1 MADSV
6 INTLSICSGV
16 GMLDVG
22 VHAGLE
28 HLGIKSRTTAYA
40 EWDAYA
46 ASQLVALME
55 AGCLDAAPVWCG
67 DLGRIDGQSLRG
79 RVDAV
84 IGGFPC
90 QPHSVAGKREGTND
104 ERWIW
109 PAIVDLIR
117 DTGAWLVVLEN
128 VRGLLSSGG
137 MGPVLADLSGIG
149 FDAEWTV
156 LSAGEVGAS
165 HRRERVFIVGV
176 AHGQSGKF
184 RELRESSGRDG
195 QSDGDH
201 AQLDDTER
209 QRRNGQA
216 VHAGRRRPEQAA
228 TVVDGN
234 GACGTLADTGHQPGR
249 PAQHEPRPCGCKA
262 DDCDCG
268 EGMGDAAEPGRQGCA
283 SGRIQRSELAE
294 GCQPVAY
301 TECAASLKR
310 SDVDMQRRWAGEAK
324 QVGMGDSGMA
334 HPRCERRQLPA
345 ERRQPAVEIV
355 GANVAE
361 VFAPGP
367 SDPSWPNILRNQPWL
382 APATKSGLCSV
393 VDGVALVVDESRRD
407 QLRCVG
413 NGVVPLQ
420 AAAAIVGLVR
430 RLMA

>member
-1 MADSV
+1 
-6 INTLSICSGV
+6 
-16 GMLDVG
+16 MLDVG

-28 HLGIKSRTTAYA
+28 HLGIPSRTVAYA

-67 DLGRIDGQSLRG
+67 DLGRIDGKSLRG

-109 PAIVDLIR
+109 PAIVGLIR

-137 MGPVLADLSGIG
+137 MGPVLADLSSIG

-176 AHGQSGKF
+176 KRGVAHAES
-184 RELRESSGRDG
+184 LRGSMRPHGRCGDDAGSESSGRTSQRFDAG
-195 QSDGDH
+195 
-201 AQLDDTER
+201 AELDS
-209 QRRNGQA
+209 
-216 VHAGRRRPEQAA
+216 
-228 TVVDGN
+228 N
-234 GACGTLADTGHQPGR
+234 GALADTGSGAIRRDCGAASCAETEDGGRRTADGDGAQRLCERMADTRSGLIPQPGR
-249 PAQHEPRPCGCKA
+249 GSQGRNGARSAEPVLECEFCGYEFDAECGRYGCPNCEGEGLAHPGEPRPQGSQQHRA
-262 DDCDCG
+262 CD
-268 EGMGDAAEPGRQGCA
+268 GDRGGAETHGSVEQL
-283 SGRIQRSELAE
+283 RSL
-294 GCQPVAY
+294 
-301 TECAASLKR
+301 
-310 SDVDMQRRWAGEAK
+310 
-324 QVGMGDSGMA
+324 
-334 HPRCERRQLPA
+334 
-345 ERRQPAVEIV
+345 
-355 GANVAE
+355 
-361 VFAPGP
+361 FAPGP
-367 SDPSWPNILRNQPWL
+367 GDPSWPDILRNQPWL
-382 APATKSGLCSV
+382 APATESGVCMH
-393 VDGVALVVDESRRD
+393 VDGLALMVDESRRD

-430 RLMA
+430 RLTE

>member
-6 INTLSICSGV
+6 LNTLSICSGV

-55 AGCLDAAPVWCG
+55 ARCLDAAPVWCG

-84 IGGFPC
+84 IGSFPC

-109 PAIVDLIR
+109 PAIVNLIR

-176 AHGQSGKF
+176 ANGQGGRF

-195 QSDGDH
+195 QPDGDH

-234 GACGTLADTGHQPGR
+234 GACGAVADTGHQPGR
-249 PAQHEPRPCGCKA
+249 QEQHQPRPCGCKA
-262 DDCDCG
+262 DDCDCS
-268 EGMGDAAEPGRQGCA
+268 EGMGDANKRNSRRSIQLCDERQGWDGHFEPGGALAHASEPRPQG
-283 SGRIQRSELAE
+283 SQ
-294 GCQPVAY
+294 
-301 TECAASLKR
+301 
-310 SDVDMQRRWAGEAK
+310 QRRACN
-324 QVGMGDSGMA
+324 GDRGGAETHGSV
-334 HPRCERRQLPA
+334 EQLC
-345 ERRQPAVEIV
+345 
-355 GANVAE
+355 GL
-361 VFAPGP
+361 FAPGP
-367 SDPSWPNILRNQPWL
+367 SDPRWPDILKNQPWL
-382 APATKSGLCSV
+382 APAIESGICV
-393 VDGVALVVDESRRD
+393 QADGMDLVVDESRRD

>member
-1 MADSV
+1 MADSI

-28 HLGIKSRTTAYA
+28 RLAIKSRTTAYA

-149 FDAEWTV
+149 FHAEWTV

-176 AHGQSGKF
+176 ANGQSGRF

-195 QSDGDH
+195 QADGDH
-201 AQLDDTER
+201 AQLEYAAR
-209 QRRNGQA
+209 HEQCGGR
-216 VHAGRRRPEQAA
+216 GRR
-228 TVVDGN
+228 VSKGS
-234 GACGTLADTGHQPGR
+234 GALA
-249 PAQHEPRPCGCKA
+249 
-262 DDCDCG
+262 
-268 EGMGDAAEPGRQGCA
+268 
-283 SGRIQRSELAE
+283 QRSEPAE
-294 GCQPVAY
+294 GCGGLADSMREGLQRG
-301 TECAASLKR
+301 KR
-310 SDVDMQRRWAGEAK
+310 GSWIDAK
-324 QVGMGDSGMA
+324 QWRGA
-334 HPRCERRQLPA
+334 HGPTSERGGL
-345 ERRQPAVEIV
+345 
-355 GANVAE
+355 
-361 VFAPGP
+361 FAPGP
-367 SDPSWPNILRNQPWL
+367 SNPRWPDILRERPWL

-420 AAAAIVGLVR
+420 AAAAVVGLVR